1 MLGRLLQTDEARSIS
16 FQSIWGAGD
25 TFAFTTEAGTVVD
38 EKTALRVSA
47 FYACVLLISDTIS
60 TLPVDCFF
68 REQGNRRPFRPKPE
82 WVDRPDVELLRT
94 EHYQQLLVSLL
105 MDGNSF
111 TRIFRDGRGDIAN
124 LIVLDPTKVEIL
136 RSKEGELVYRYDGGI
151 GGDIPSRDM
160 LHVTEIKRPGYL
172 RGVSRVNELKDSIG
186 LSAALQSFAS
196 RFFGQGAVTSGVIEV
211 PGALTSE
218 QAKNLVD
225 SFESKHS
232 GYRKSHRPGLLSAG
246 AKYVKTGVN
255 PDEAQMLE
263 SRKLAIEEM
272 ARIFRVPPAM
282 IGVTTP
288 GAMSYSSVE
297 QNSINFVIHT
307 LRPYLVKIEDAYS
320 RLLPGGAFLKFNVD
334 GLLRGD
340 FATRVQGYSTGLQAG
355 FYSVDDVRRLE
366 DLSPVDGGEVYRV
379 PLANI
384 DLSAANL
391 AETQIKVDM
400 AERLVKS
407 GFEPSSVLAALGL
420 PTISHTG
427 LPSAQLQQVQ
437 NLDPAAPQSVYE
449 VNTRGGDVN

>member
-1 MLGRLLQTDEARSIS
+1 MLRRLFDSDESRSIS

-25 TFAFTTEAGTVVD
+25 VFAFTTESGTVVNED
-38 EKTALRVSA
+38 TALRVSA
-47 FYACVLLISDTIS
+47 FYSCVLLISDTIS
-60 TLPVDCFF
+60 TLPVDAYF
-68 REQGNRRPFRPKPE
+68 REQGNRRPFRPTPD
-82 WVDRPDVELLRT
+82 WVLRPDVELLRS

-105 MDGNSF
+105 LDGNSF
-111 TRIFRDGRGDIAN
+111 TRVFRDGRGDVAN
-124 LIVLDPTKVEIL
+124 LVVLDPTKVEIM
-136 RSKEGELVYRYDGGI
+136 RNPNGEIVYRYDGGR

-160 LHVTEIKRPGYL
+160 LHITEIKRPGQL
-172 RGVSRVNELKDSIG
+172 RGVSRVEELKDAIG

-196 RFFGQGAVTSGVIEV
+196 RFFGQGAVTSGIIEV
-211 PGALTSE
+211 PGQLTSE
-218 QAKNLVD
+218 HAKNLVD
-225 SFESKHS
+225 SFDSKHS

-246 AKYVKTGVN
+246 AKYVKTGVA

-320 RLLPGGAFLKFNVD
+320 RLLPGGAFIKFNVD

-340 FATRVQGYSTGLQAG
+340 YTTRVQGYSTGLQAG

-366 DLSPVDGGEVYRV
+366 DLAPVDGGEVYRV

-400 AERLVKS
+400 AERLVKA
-407 GFEPSSVLAALGL
+407 GFEPAAVLAAMNL
-420 PTISHTG
+420 PGMTHTG
-427 LPSAQLQQVQ
+427 VPSAQLQQVQ
-437 NLDPAAPQSVYE
+437 NLNPADPQSVY
-449 VNTRGGDVN
+449 GAS

>member
-1 MLGRLLQTDEARSIS
+1 L
-16 FQSIWGAGD
+16 
-25 TFAFTTEAGTVVD
+25 
-38 EKTALRVSA
+38 
-47 FYACVLLISDTIS
+47 
-60 TLPVDCFF
+60 
-68 REQGNRRPFRPKPE
+68 
-82 WVDRPDVELLRT
+82 RPDVELLRS

-105 MDGNSF
+105 LDGNSF
-111 TRIFRDGRGDIAN
+111 TRVFRDGRGDVAN
-124 LIVLDPTKVEIL
+124 LVVLDPTKVEIM
-136 RSKEGELVYRYDGGI
+136 RNPNGEIVYRYDGGR

-160 LHVTEIKRPGYL
+160 LHITEIKRPGQL
-172 RGVSRVNELKDSIG
+172 RGVSRVEELKDAIG

-196 RFFGQGAVTSGVIEV
+196 RFFGQGAVTSGIIEV
-211 PGALTSE
+211 PGQLTSE

-225 SFESKHS
+225 SFDSKHS

-246 AKYVKTGVN
+246 AKYVKTGVA

-320 RLLPGGAFLKFNVD
+320 RLLPGGAFIKFNVD

-340 FATRVQGYSTGLQAG
+340 YTTRVQGYSTGLQAG

-366 DLSPVDGGEVYRV
+366 DLAPVDGGEVYRV

-400 AERLVKS
+400 AERLVKA
-407 GFEPSSVLAALGL
+407 GFEPAAVLAAMNL
-420 PTISHTG
+420 PGMTHTG
-427 LPSAQLQQVQ
+427 VPSAQLQQVQ
-437 NLDPAAPQSVYE
+437 NLNPADPQSVYGA
-449 VNTRGGDVN
+449 N

>member
-1 MLGRLLQTDEARSIS
+1 MLRRLFDSDESRSIS

-25 TFAFTTEAGTVVD
+25 VFAFTTESGTVVNED
-38 EKTALRVSA
+38 TALRVSA
-47 FYACVLLISDTIS
+47 FYSCVLLISDTIS
-60 TLPVDCFF
+60 TLPVDAYF
-68 REQGNRRPFRPKPE
+68 REQGNRRPFRPTPD
-82 WVDRPDVELLRT
+82 WVLRPDVELLRS

-105 MDGNSF
+105 LDGNSF
-111 TRIFRDGRGDIAN
+111 TRVFRDGRGDVAN
-124 LIVLDPTKVEIL
+124 LVVLDPTKVEIM
-136 RSKEGELVYRYDGGI
+136 RNPNGEIVYRYDGGR

-160 LHVTEIKRPGYL
+160 LHITEIKRPGQL
-172 RGVSRVNELKDSIG
+172 RGVSRVEELKDAIG

-196 RFFGQGAVTSGVIEV
+196 RFFGQGAVTSGIIEV
-211 PGALTSE
+211 PGQLTSE

-225 SFESKHS
+225 SFDSKHS

-246 AKYVKTGVN
+246 AKYVKTGVA

-320 RLLPGGAFLKFNVD
+320 RLLPGGAFIKFNVD

-340 FATRVQGYSTGLQAG
+340 YTTRVQGYSTGLQAG

-366 DLSPVDGGEVYRV
+366 DLAPVDGGEVYRV

-400 AERLVKS
+400 AERLVKA
-407 GFEPSSVLAALGL
+407 GFEPAAVLAAMNL
-420 PTISHTG
+420 PGMTHTG
-427 LPSAQLQQVQ
+427 VPSAQLQQVQ
-437 NLDPAAPQSVYE
+437 NLNPADPQSVY
-449 VNTRGGDVN
+449 GAS

>member
-1 MLGRLLQTDEARSIS
+1 MLRRLFDSDESRSIS

-25 TFAFTTEAGTVVD
+25 VFAFTTESGTVVNED
-38 EKTALRVSA
+38 TALRVSA
-47 FYACVLLISDTIS
+47 FYSCVLLISDTIS
-60 TLPVDCFF
+60 TLPVDAYF
-68 REQGNRRPFRPKPE
+68 REQGNRRPFRPTPD
-82 WVDRPDVELLRT
+82 WVLRPDVELLRS

-105 MDGNSF
+105 LDGNSF
-111 TRIFRDGRGDIAN
+111 TRVFRDGRGDVAN
-124 LIVLDPTKVEIL
+124 LVVLDPTKVEIM
-136 RSKEGELVYRYDGGI
+136 RNPNGEIIYRYDGGR

-160 LHVTEIKRPGYL
+160 LHITEIKRPGQL
-172 RGVSRVNELKDSIG
+172 RGVSRVEELKDAIG

-196 RFFGQGAVTSGVIEV
+196 RFFGQGAVTSGIIEV
-211 PGALTSE
+211 PGSLTSE

-225 SFESKHS
+225 SFDSKHS

-246 AKYVKTGVN
+246 AKYVKTGVA

-340 FATRVQGYSTGLQAG
+340 YTTRVQGYSTGLQAG

-400 AERLVKS
+400 AERLVKA
-407 GFEPSSVLAALGL
+407 GFEPAAVLAAMNL
-420 PTISHTG
+420 PGMTHTG
-427 LPSAQLQQVQ
+427 VPSAQLQQVQ
-437 NLDPAAPQSVYE
+437 NLNPADPQSVYGA
-449 VNTRGGDVN
+449 N

>member
-1 MLGRLLQTDEARSIS
+1 MLRRLFDSDESRSIS

-25 TFAFTTEAGTVVD
+25 VFAFTTESGTVVNED
-38 EKTALRVSA
+38 TALRVSA
-47 FYACVLLISDTIS
+47 FYSCVLLISDTIS
-60 TLPVDCFF
+60 TLPVDAYF
-68 REQGNRRPFRPKPE
+68 REQGNRRPFRPTPD
-82 WVDRPDVELLRT
+82 WVLRPDVELLRS

-105 MDGNSF
+105 LDGNSF
-111 TRIFRDGRGDIAN
+111 TRVFRDGRGDVAN
-124 LIVLDPTKVEIL
+124 LVVLDPTKVEIM
-136 RSKEGELVYRYDGGI
+136 RNPNGEIIYRYDGGR

-160 LHVTEIKRPGYL
+160 LHITEIKRPGQL
-172 RGVSRVNELKDSIG
+172 RGVSRVEELKDAIG

-196 RFFGQGAVTSGVIEV
+196 RFFGQGAVTSGIIEV
-211 PGALTSE
+211 PGSLTSE

-225 SFESKHS
+225 SFDSKHS

-246 AKYVKTGVN
+246 AKYVKTGVA

-340 FATRVQGYSTGLQAG
+340 YTTRVQGYSTGLQAG

-400 AERLVKS
+400 AERLVKA
-407 GFEPSSVLAALGL
+407 GFEPAAVLAAMNL
-420 PTISHTG
+420 PGMTHTG
-427 LPSAQLQQVQ
+427 VPSAQLQQVQ
-437 NLDPAAPQSVYE
+437 NLNPANPQSVYGA
-449 VNTRGGDVN
+449 N

>member
-1 MLGRLLQTDEARSIS
+1 MLGRLFESEESRSIS

-25 TFAFTTEAGTVVD
+25 VFAFTTESGTVVNED
-38 EKTALRVSA
+38 TALRVSA
-47 FYACVLLISDTIS
+47 FYSCVLLISDTIS
-60 TLPVDCFF
+60 TLPVDAFY
-68 REQGNRRPFRPKPE
+68 REQGSRRPFRPTPD
-82 WVDRPDVELLRT
+82 WVLRPDVELLRT

-105 MDGNSF
+105 LDGNSF

-124 LIVLDPTKVEIL
+124 LVVLDPTKVEIM
-136 RSKEGELVYRYDGGI
+136 RNREGEIVYRFDGGL
-151 GGDIPSRDM
+151 GGDISSRDM
-160 LHVTEIKRPGYL
+160 LHITEIKRPGHM
-172 RGVSRVNELKDSIG
+172 RGVSRVNELKDAIG

-196 RFFGQGAVTSGVIEV
+196 RFFGQGAVTSGIIEV
-211 PGALTSE
+211 PGQLTSE

-225 SFESKHS
+225 SFDSKHS

-246 AKYVKTGVN
+246 AKYVKTGVA

-366 DLSPVDGGEVYRV
+366 DLTPVDGGEVYRV

-400 AERLVKS
+400 AERLVKA
-407 GFEPSSVLAALGL
+407 GFEPAAVLAAMNL
-420 PTISHTG
+420 PGMTHTG
-427 LPSAQLQQVQ
+427 VPSAQLQQVQ
-437 NLDPAAPQSVYE
+437 NLNPADPQSVYGA
-449 VNTRGGDVN
+449 N

>member
-1 MLGRLLQTDEARSIS
+1 
-16 FQSIWGAGD
+16 
-25 TFAFTTEAGTVVD
+25 
-38 EKTALRVSA
+38 
-47 FYACVLLISDTIS
+47 
-60 TLPVDCFF
+60 
-68 REQGNRRPFRPKPE
+68 
-82 WVDRPDVELLRT
+82 
-94 EHYQQLLVSLL
+94 
-105 MDGNSF
+105 
-111 TRIFRDGRGDIAN
+111 
-124 LIVLDPTKVEIL
+124 
-136 RSKEGELVYRYDGGI
+136 
-151 GGDIPSRDM
+151 
-160 LHVTEIKRPGYL
+160 
-172 RGVSRVNELKDSIG
+172 
-186 LSAALQSFAS
+186 
-196 RFFGQGAVTSGVIEV
+196 
-211 PGALTSE
+211 
-218 QAKNLVD
+218 
-225 SFESKHS
+225 
-232 GYRKSHRPGLLSAG
+232 
-246 AKYVKTGVN
+246 
-255 PDEAQMLE
+255 MLE

-449 VNTRGGDVN
+449 VNTRGSDVN

>member
-1 MLGRLLQTDEARSIS
+1 MLGRLFVSEESRSIS
-16 FQSIWGAGD
+16 FQSIFGAGD
-25 TFAFTTEAGTVVD
+25 VFAFTTEAGTVVNED
-38 EKTALRVSA
+38 TALRVSA
-47 FYACVLLISDTIS
+47 FYSCVLLISDTIS
-60 TLPVDCFF
+60 TLPVDAFF
-68 REQGNRRPFRPKPE
+68 REQGSRRPFRPTPD
-82 WVDRPDVELLRT
+82 WVLRPDIELLRT

-105 MDGNSF
+105 IDGNSF
-111 TRIFRDGRGDIAN
+111 TRIFRDARGDIAN

-136 RSKEGELVYRYDGGI
+136 RNADRELIYRFDGGL
-151 GGDIPSRDM
+151 GGDIPARDIV
-160 LHVTEIKRPGYL
+160 HITEIKRPGHT
-172 RGVSRVNELKDSIG
+172 RGVSRVNELKDAIG
-186 LSAALQSFAS
+186 LSAALQSFAA
-196 RFFGQGAVTSGVIEV
+196 RFFGQGAVTSGIIEV
-211 PGALTSE
+211 PGNLTAE

-225 SFESKHS
+225 SFDSKHS

-246 AKYVKTGVN
+246 AKYVKTGVA

-288 GAMSYSSVE
+288 GAMSFASVE

-366 DLSPVDGGEVYRV
+366 DLTPVEGGEVYRV

-400 AERLVKS
+400 AERLVKA
-407 GFEPSSVLAALGL
+407 GFEPAAVLAAMNL
-420 PTISHTG
+420 PGMSHTG
-427 LPSAQLQQVQ
+427 VPSAQLQQVQ
-437 NLDPAAPQSVYE
+437 NLNPLDPQSVYGA
-449 VNTRGGDVN
+449 N

>member
-1 MLGRLLQTDEARSIS
+1 MLRRLFDSDESRSIS

-25 TFAFTTEAGTVVD
+25 VFAFTTESGTVVNED
-38 EKTALRVSA
+38 TALRVSA
-47 FYACVLLISDTIS
+47 FYSCVLLISDTIS
-60 TLPVDCFF
+60 TLPVDAYF
-68 REQGNRRPFRPKPE
+68 REQGNRRPFRPTPD
-82 WVDRPDVELLRT
+82 WVLRPDVELLRS

-105 MDGNSF
+105 LDGNSF
-111 TRIFRDGRGDIAN
+111 TRVFRDGRGDVAN
-124 LIVLDPTKVEIL
+124 LVVLDPTKVEIM
-136 RSKEGELVYRYDGGI
+136 RNPNGEIVYRYDGGR

-160 LHVTEIKRPGYL
+160 LHITEIKRPGQL
-172 RGVSRVNELKDSIG
+172 RGVSRVEELKDAIG

-196 RFFGQGAVTSGVIEV
+196 RFFGQGAVTSGIIEV
-211 PGALTSE
+211 PGQLTSE

-225 SFESKHS
+225 SFDSKHS

-246 AKYVKTGVN
+246 AKYVKTGVA

-320 RLLPGGAFLKFNVD
+320 RLLPGGAFIKFNVD

-340 FATRVQGYSTGLQAG
+340 YTTRVQGYSTGLQAG

-366 DLSPVDGGEVYRV
+366 DLAPVDGGEVYRV

-400 AERLVKS
+400 AERLVKA
-407 GFEPSSVLAALGL
+407 GFEPAAVLVAMNL
-420 PTISHTG
+420 PGMTHTG
-427 LPSAQLQQVQ
+427 VPSAQLQQVQ
-437 NLDPAAPQSVYE
+437 NLNPADPQSVYGA
-449 VNTRGGDVN
+449 N

>member
-1 MLGRLLQTDEARSIS
+1 MLRRLFDSDESRSIS

-25 TFAFTTEAGTVVD
+25 VFAFTTESGTVVNED
-38 EKTALRVSA
+38 TALRVSA
-47 FYACVLLISDTIS
+47 FYSCVLLISDTIS
-60 TLPVDCFF
+60 TLPVDAYF
-68 REQGNRRPFRPKPE
+68 REQGNRRPFRPTPD
-82 WVDRPDVELLRT
+82 WVLRPDVELLRS

-105 MDGNSF
+105 LDGNSF
-111 TRIFRDGRGDIAN
+111 TRVFRDGRGDVAN
-124 LIVLDPTKVEIL
+124 LVVLDPTKVEIM
-136 RSKEGELVYRYDGGI
+136 RNPNGEIVYRYDGGR

-160 LHVTEIKRPGYL
+160 LHITEIKRPGQL
-172 RGVSRVNELKDSIG
+172 RGVSRVEELKDAIG

-196 RFFGQGAVTSGVIEV
+196 RFFGQGAVTSGIIEV
-211 PGALTSE
+211 PGSLTSE

-225 SFESKHS
+225 SFDSKHS

-246 AKYVKTGVN
+246 AKYVKTGVA

-320 RLLPGGAFLKFNVD
+320 RLLPGGAFIKFNVD

-340 FATRVQGYSTGLQAG
+340 YTTRVQGYSTGLQAG

-366 DLSPVDGGEVYRV
+366 DLAPVDGGEVYRV

-400 AERLVKS
+400 AERLVKA
-407 GFEPSSVLAALGL
+407 GFEPAAVLAAMNL
-420 PTISHTG
+420 PGMTHTG
-427 LPSAQLQQVQ
+427 VPSAQLQQVQ
-437 NLDPAAPQSVYE
+437 NLNPADPQSVYGA
-449 VNTRGGDVN
+449 N

>member
-1 MLGRLLQTDEARSIS
+1 MLRRLFDSDESRSIS

-25 TFAFTTEAGTVVD
+25 VFAFTTESGAVVNED
-38 EKTALRVSA
+38 TALRVSA
-47 FYACVLLISDTIS
+47 FYSCVLLISDTIS
-60 TLPVDCFF
+60 TLPVDAYF
-68 REQGNRRPFRPKPE
+68 REQGNRRPFRPTPD
-82 WVDRPDVELLRT
+82 WVLRPDVELLRS

-105 MDGNSF
+105 LDGNSF
-111 TRIFRDGRGDIAN
+111 TRVFRDGRGDVAN
-124 LIVLDPTKVEIL
+124 LVVLDPTKVEIM
-136 RSKEGELVYRYDGGI
+136 RNPNGEIVYRYDGGR

-160 LHVTEIKRPGYL
+160 LHITEIKRPGQL
-172 RGVSRVNELKDSIG
+172 RGVSRVEELKDAIG

-196 RFFGQGAVTSGVIEV
+196 RFFGQGAVTSGIIEV
-211 PGALTSE
+211 PGQLTSE

-225 SFESKHS
+225 SFDSKHS

-246 AKYVKTGVN
+246 AKYVKTGVA

-320 RLLPGGAFLKFNVD
+320 RLLPGGAFIKFNVD

-340 FATRVQGYSTGLQAG
+340 YTTRVQGYSTGLQAG

-366 DLSPVDGGEVYRV
+366 DLTPVDGGEVYRV

-400 AERLVKS
+400 AERLVKA
-407 GFEPSSVLAALGL
+407 GFEPAAVLAAMNL
-420 PTISHTG
+420 PGMTHTG
-427 LPSAQLQQVQ
+427 VPSAQLQQVQ
-437 NLDPAAPQSVYE
+437 NLNPADPQSVYGA
-449 VNTRGGDVN
+449 N

>member
-1 MLGRLLQTDEARSIS
+1 MLGRLFESEESRSIS

-25 TFAFTTEAGTVVD
+25 VFAFTTESGTVVNED
-38 EKTALRVSA
+38 TALRVSA
-47 FYACVLLISDTIS
+47 FYSCVLLISDTIS
-60 TLPVDCFF
+60 TLPVDAFY
-68 REQGNRRPFRPKPE
+68 REQGSRRPFRPTPD
-82 WVDRPDVELLRT
+82 WVLRPDVELLRT

-105 MDGNSF
+105 LDGNSF

-124 LIVLDPTKVEIL
+124 LVVLDPTKVEIM
-136 RSKEGELVYRYDGGI
+136 RNREGEIVYRFDGGL
-151 GGDIPSRDM
+151 GGDISSRDM
-160 LHVTEIKRPGYL
+160 LHITEIKRPGHM
-172 RGVSRVNELKDSIG
+172 RGVSRVNELKDAIG

-196 RFFGQGAVTSGVIEV
+196 RFFGQGAVTSGIIEV
-211 PGALTSE
+211 PGQLTSE

-225 SFESKHS
+225 SFDSKHS

-246 AKYVKTGVN
+246 AKYVKTGVA

-366 DLSPVDGGEVYRV
+366 DLTPVDGGEVYRV

-400 AERLVKS
+400 AERLVKA
-407 GFEPSSVLAALGL
+407 GFEPAAVLTAMNL
-420 PTISHTG
+420 PGMTHTG
-427 LPSAQLQQVQ
+427 VPSAQLQQVQ
-437 NLDPAAPQSVYE
+437 NLNPADPQSVYGA
-449 VNTRGGDVN
+449 N

>member
-1 MLGRLLQTDEARSIS
+1 MLRRLFDSDESRSIS

-25 TFAFTTEAGTVVD
+25 VFAFTTESGTVVNED
-38 EKTALRVSA
+38 TALRVSA
-47 FYACVLLISDTIS
+47 FYSCVLLISDTIS
-60 TLPVDCFF
+60 TLPVDAYF
-68 REQGNRRPFRPKPE
+68 REQGNRRPFRPTPD
-82 WVDRPDVELLRT
+82 WVLRPDVELLRS

-105 MDGNSF
+105 LDGNSF
-111 TRIFRDGRGDIAN
+111 TRVFRDGRGDVAN
-124 LIVLDPTKVEIL
+124 LVVLDPTKVEIM
-136 RSKEGELVYRYDGGI
+136 RNPNGEIVYRYDGGR

-160 LHVTEIKRPGYL
+160 LHITEIKRPGQL
-172 RGVSRVNELKDSIG
+172 RGVSRVEELKDAIG

-196 RFFGQGAVTSGVIEV
+196 RFFGQGAVTSGIIEV
-211 PGALTSE
+211 PGQLTSE

-225 SFESKHS
+225 SFDSKHS

-246 AKYVKTGVN
+246 AKYVKTGVA

-320 RLLPGGAFLKFNVD
+320 RLLPGGAFIKFNVD

-340 FATRVQGYSTGLQAG
+340 YTTRVQGYSTGLQAG

-366 DLSPVDGGEVYRV
+366 DLAPVDGGEVYRV

-400 AERLVKS
+400 AERLVKA
-407 GFEPSSVLAALGL
+407 GFEPAAVLTAMNL
-420 PTISHTG
+420 PGMTHTG
-427 LPSAQLQQVQ
+427 VPSAQLQQVQ
-437 NLDPAAPQSVYE
+437 NLNPADPQSVY
-449 VNTRGGDVN
+449 GAS

>member
-1 MLGRLLQTDEARSIS
+1 MLRRLFDSDESRSIS

-25 TFAFTTEAGTVVD
+25 IYAFTTESGAVVNED
-38 EKTALRVSA
+38 TALRVSA
-47 FYACVLLISDTIS
+47 FYSCVLLISDTIS
-60 TLPVDCFF
+60 TLPVDAYF
-68 REQGNRRPFRPKPE
+68 REQGNRRPFRPTPD
-82 WVDRPDVELLRT
+82 WVLRPDVELLRS

-105 MDGNSF
+105 LDGNSF
-111 TRIFRDGRGDIAN
+111 TRVFRDGRGDVAN
-124 LIVLDPTKVEIL
+124 LVVLDPTKVEIM
-136 RSKEGELVYRYDGGI
+136 RNPNGEIIYRYDGGR

-160 LHVTEIKRPGYL
+160 LHITEIKRPGQL
-172 RGVSRVNELKDSIG
+172 RGVSRVEELKDAIG

-196 RFFGQGAVTSGVIEV
+196 RFFGQGAVTSGIIEV
-211 PGALTSE
+211 PGSLTSE

-225 SFESKHS
+225 SFDSKHS

-246 AKYVKTGVN
+246 AKYVKTGVA

-320 RLLPGGAFLKFNVD
+320 RLLPGGAFIKFNVD

-340 FATRVQGYSTGLQAG
+340 YTTRVQGYSTGLQAG

-400 AERLVKS
+400 AERLVKA
-407 GFEPSSVLAALGL
+407 GFEPAAVLAAMNL
-420 PTISHTG
+420 PGMTHTG
-427 LPSAQLQQVQ
+427 VPSAQLQQVQ
-437 NLDPAAPQSVYE
+437 NLNPADPQSVYGA
-449 VNTRGGDVN
+449 N

>member
-1 MLGRLLQTDEARSIS
+1 
-16 FQSIWGAGD
+16 
-25 TFAFTTEAGTVVD
+25 
-38 EKTALRVSA
+38 
-47 FYACVLLISDTIS
+47 VLLISDTIS
-60 TLPVDCFF
+60 TLPVDAYF
-68 REQGNRRPFRPKPE
+68 REQGNRRPFRPTPD
-82 WVDRPDVELLRT
+82 WVLRPDVELLRS

-105 MDGNSF
+105 LDGNSF
-111 TRIFRDGRGDIAN
+111 TRVFRDGRGDVAN
-124 LIVLDPTKVEIL
+124 LVVLDPTKVEIM
-136 RSKEGELVYRYDGGI
+136 RNPNGEIVYRYDGGR

-160 LHVTEIKRPGYL
+160 LHITEIKRPGQL
-172 RGVSRVNELKDSIG
+172 RGVSRVEELKDAIG

-196 RFFGQGAVTSGVIEV
+196 RFFGQGAVTSGIIEV
-211 PGALTSE
+211 PGQLTSE

-225 SFESKHS
+225 SFDSKHS

-246 AKYVKTGVN
+246 AKYVKTGVA

-320 RLLPGGAFLKFNVD
+320 RLLPGGAFIKFNVD

-340 FATRVQGYSTGLQAG
+340 YTTRVQGYSTGLQAG

-366 DLSPVDGGEVYRV
+366 DLAPVDGGEVYRV

-400 AERLVKS
+400 AERLVKA
-407 GFEPSSVLAALGL
+407 GFEPAAVLAAMNL
-420 PTISHTG
+420 PGMTHTG
-427 LPSAQLQQVQ
+427 VPSAQLQQVQ
-437 NLDPAAPQSVYE
+437 NLNPADPQSVYGA
-449 VNTRGGDVN
+449 N

>member
-1 MLGRLLQTDEARSIS
+1 MLRRLFDSDESRSIS

-25 TFAFTTEAGTVVD
+25 VFAFTTESGTVVNED
-38 EKTALRVSA
+38 TALRVSA
-47 FYACVLLISDTIS
+47 FYSCVLLISDTIS
-60 TLPVDCFF
+60 TLPVDAYF
-68 REQGNRRPFRPKPE
+68 REQGNRRPFRPTPD
-82 WVDRPDVELLRT
+82 WVLRPDVELLRS

-105 MDGNSF
+105 LDGNSF
-111 TRIFRDGRGDIAN
+111 TRVFRDGRGDVAN
-124 LIVLDPTKVEIL
+124 LVVLDPTKVEIM
-136 RSKEGELVYRYDGGI
+136 RNPNGEIVYRYDGGR

-160 LHVTEIKRPGYL
+160 LHITEIKRPGQL
-172 RGVSRVNELKDSIG
+172 RGVSRVEELKDAIG

-196 RFFGQGAVTSGVIEV
+196 RFFGQGAVTSGIIEV
-211 PGALTSE
+211 PGQLTSE

-225 SFESKHS
+225 SFDSKHS

-246 AKYVKTGVN
+246 AKYVKTGVA

-320 RLLPGGAFLKFNVD
+320 RLLPGGAFIKFNVD

-340 FATRVQGYSTGLQAG
+340 YTTRVQGYSTGLQAG

-366 DLSPVDGGEVYRV
+366 DLAPVDGGEVYRV

-400 AERLVKS
+400 AERLVKA
-407 GFEPSSVLAALGL
+407 GFEPAAVLAAMNL
-420 PTISHTG
+420 PGMTHTG
-427 LPSAQLQQVQ
+427 VPSAQLQQVQ
-437 NLDPAAPQSVYE
+437 NLNPADPQSVYGA
-449 VNTRGGDVN
+449 N